1 MLRGGGVSRGAG
13 ILAAAPAGSPPLRAL
28 HAPPGHA
35 LLAPPA
41 CGGRTAASARPTRA
55 PAADA
60 RPRARVRPSERPR
73 EPRQSERR
81 GRARRTEK
89 EAAAAA
95 ASNRSGRR
103 EQTRSAV
110 GRFFFYFKNIIK
122 LENLA
127 FLNGAGPR
135 SAGGFLCFKMGF
147 AVSVVGTSGGL
158 IVSLLRAFLRPGAE
172 HCM

>member
-1 MLRGGGVSRGAG
+1 MRAPRSGRLPRGVESAP
-13 ILAAAPAGSPPLRAL
+13 PAGSPRLREL

-35 LLAPPA
+35 RLAPPA
-41 CGGRTAASARPTRA
+41 CGGRTAASARPPRA

-81 GRARRTEK
+81 GRARRSEK

-110 GRFFFYFKNIIK
+110 GRFFFFKFQK
-122 LENLA
+122 YY
-127 FLNGAGPR
+127 
-135 SAGGFLCFKMGF
+135 
-147 AVSVVGTSGGL
+147 
-158 IVSLLRAFLRPGAE
+158 
-172 HCM
+172 